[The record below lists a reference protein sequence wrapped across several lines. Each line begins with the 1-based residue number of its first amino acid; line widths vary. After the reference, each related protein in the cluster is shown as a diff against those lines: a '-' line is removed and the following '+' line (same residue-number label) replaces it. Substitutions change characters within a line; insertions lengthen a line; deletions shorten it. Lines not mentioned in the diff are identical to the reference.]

1 MLNLSK
7 QEVDSF
13 LPSLLDPSTIFN
25 QSLSQN
31 TTRVILVRHG
41 RSTYNEAGRYQG
53 CSDESVLTEKGHK
66 TAYQTGVALKSV
78 KIDVIYTSPLKRVRE
93 TAQEIINARSSF
105 NASIPP
111 ILVTDKLKEIDL
123 SAWQGLSYQYV
134 KEDYA
139 QEYFCW
145 KNSPHQFKLPDQ
157 ATFPVLDLYQKA
169 REFWQEI
176 LPQHQ
181 GKTILIVSHGG
192 TNRALINTAIGISPD
207 SYHFIQQCNC
217 GISIL
222 EFNQLE
228 SKRGQLKAL
237 NLTAHLGK
245 TLPKLKE
252 GKQGLRLLL
261 LSADS
266 SRHQL
271 QQLAKFWQQ
280 ESIDF
285 VFSNNW
291 ESSFVFTQS
300 LCPKRSQFLYLQ
312 VPKNNVLKVWQQ
324 QIFFEKIVKSLATE
338 QSLVTGL
345 IVLDRVNLNQVLT
358 KISSSYAEVFADN
371 SLNIIHYPHLDKHPI
386 FQEIAITTSELGQKT
401 EKVCLKN

>member
-1 MLNLSK
+1 MLNLSQ
-7 QEVDSF
+7 QEVNLF
-13 LPSLLDPSTIFN
+13 LPSLLNPSTIFN
-25 QSLSQN
+25 PSLSRD

-53 CSDESVLTEKGHK
+53 CSDESVLTEQGRK

-78 KIDVIYTSPLKRVRE
+78 EIDVIYTSPLKRVRE
-93 TAQEIINARSSF
+93 TTQEIINARSSF

-111 ILVTDKLKEIDL
+111 MLVTDKLKEINL
-123 SAWQGLSYQYV
+123 SAWQGLSYPYV
-134 KEDYA
+134 KENYP

-157 ATFPVLDLYQKA
+157 EIFPVLDLYQKA
-169 REFWQEI
+169 RKCWQEI
-176 LPQHQ
+176 LPRHQ

-192 TNRALINTAIGISPD
+192 TNRALINTAMGITPEN
-207 SYHFIQQCNC
+207 YHFIQQCNC

-228 SKRGQLKAL
+228 SQQGKLKAL

-261 LSADS
+261 LSADT

-285 VFSNNW
+285 VLSNNW
-291 ESSFVFTQS
+291 ESSSVFTQS

-312 VPKNNVLKVWQQ
+312 VPNNNILKVWQQ
-324 QIFFEKIVKSLATE
+324 QIFLDNIVKSLATE

-345 IVLDRVNLNQVLT
+345 IVLDRVNLNQILT
-358 KISSSYAEVFADN
+358 EISNGYAEAFADN
-371 SLNIIHYPHLDKHPI
+371 SLNVIHYPRLDKHPI
-386 FQEIAITTSELGQKT
+386 WQTTRY
-401 EKVCLKN
+401 